1 MNTKHGGP
9 AFPLAVETGPDF
21 YGRKSHV
28 VHEGATLR
36 DYFATAI
43 APHFMEMAQT
53 LSIHDKLASS
63 DAVRFAATSSYEFA
77 DAMLAAR
84 GH

>member
-1 MNTKHGGP
+1 MSKIKTGGP

-21 YGRKSHV
+21 YGRKSHKV
-28 VHEGATLR
+28 EQGATLR
-36 DYFATAI
+36 DYFAAKAMSAI
-43 APHFMEMAQT
+43 QQRGFQMFEKHEEDLTDENIAREAYA
-53 LSIHDKLASS
+53 L
-63 DAVRFAATSSYEFA
+63 A